1 MVVDLVH
8 NPKGGEMNK
17 TKWVMVIV
25 GVILLLGIGVVA
37 FPLMMMRIV
46 KQTTDQAVSP
56 IQQANDQIKT
66 QVSELLHP
74 TPTII
79 PDPITIIHEI
89 QSLARLET
97 IQYTVEKVI
106 TAEAGQEIS
115 AFLFGDRLLFVAHG
129 VVIAGVDLSKI
140 SSNDLELKDNSL
152 TVRLPNPEV
161 FVATLDNEKSYVYD
175 RKTGL
180 LAKGN
185 ADLETK
191 ARQVAEVEILKAALD
206 DGILNLARQNA
217 ESYLTRLFNTLGY
230 HDVIFIRPTP
240 TSED

>member
-1 MVVDLVH
+1 MTKTNWLV
-8 NPKGGEMNK
+8 
-17 TKWVMVIV
+17 VIV
-25 GVILLLGIGVVA
+25 GVILLLGIGLVA
-37 FPLMMMRIV
+37 LPLIMMRIV
-46 KQTTDQAVSP
+46 QQTADQAFSP
-56 IQQANDQIKT
+56 IQQANEQIKT

-79 PDPITIIHEI
+79 PDPVTIIHEV

-129 VVIAGVDLSKI
+129 IVIAGVDLSKI
-140 SSNDLELKDNSL
+140 SSNDLELKNNSL
-152 TVRLPNPEV
+152 YVHLPDPEV

-180 LAKGN
+180 LTHGN
-185 ADLETK
+185 PDLETK
-191 ARQVAEVEILKAALD
+191 ARQVAEAEILKAAVN
-206 DGILNLARQNA
+206 DGILTLARQNA

-230 HDVIFIRPTP
+230 KDVIFVEPTP
-240 TSED
+240 TPKP

>member
-1 MVVDLVH
+1 MTKTNWLV
-8 NPKGGEMNK
+8 
-17 TKWVMVIV
+17 VIV
-25 GVILLLGIGVVA
+25 GVILLLGIGLVA
-37 FPLMMMRIV
+37 LPLIMMRIV
-46 KQTTDQAVSP
+46 QQTTDQAFSP
-56 IQQANDQIKT
+56 IQQANEQIKT

-79 PDPITIIHEI
+79 PDPITIIHEV

-129 VVIAGVDLSKI
+129 IVIAGVDLSKI

-152 TVRLPNPEV
+152 YVHLPDPEV

-175 RKTGL
+175 RITGL
-180 LAKGN
+180 LTHGN
-185 ADLETK
+185 PDLETK
-191 ARQVAEVEILKAALD
+191 ARQAAEAEILKAAVN
-206 DGILNLARQNA
+206 DGILTLARQNA

-230 HDVIFIRPTP
+230 KDVIFVEPTP
-240 TSED
+240 TPKP